1 VRLKTNTVKSVD
13 DFYAECLEVARL
25 ANVPFVIGGYFS
37 VFVHTGIQRATK
49 DIDIFCKPGDFPRI
63 LNKFTSLGYNTH
75 VEDERW
81 LAKVKRGDDLVDII
95 YGSSNLVAPV
105 TDLWIERS
113 TPTRLFGI
121 EVNVLGVTELIWSKV
136 FIQNRERYDGA
147 DVAHLILK
155 KHEEIDWKLLLSY
168 MDQYWEVL
176 LGHILN
182 FRFIYPSERERI
194 PRWLL
199 DELLGRLQQ
208 QIELPTSRIKMCRG
222 RLYSKNDYTVDVVN
236 WGFADLVG
244 GENEHGKP
252 SN

>member
-1 VRLKTNTVKSVD
+1 VRKKLNTVSSVD
-13 DFYAECLEVARL
+13 DFYAECLEVAKL
-25 ANVPFVIGGYFS
+25 ANVPFTIGGYFA
-37 VFVHTGIQRATK
+37 VAAHTGIQRATK
-49 DIDIFCKPGDFPRI
+49 DVDIFCKPGDFPRI
-63 LNKFTSLGYNTH
+63 LNKFTDLGYNTH

-81 LAKVKRGDDLVDII
+81 LAKVKRGNDLVDII
-95 YGSSNLVAPV
+95 FGSSNAVAPV

-113 TPTRLFGI
+113 MPARLFGI
-121 EVNVLGVTELIWSKV
+121 DVAVLGVTELIWSKV

-176 LGHILN
+176 LTHVLN
-182 FRFIYPSERERI
+182 FRFIYPSERELV

-199 DELLGRLQQ
+199 DDLMSRLQQ
-208 QIELPTSRIKMCRG
+208 QIALPTSRIKMCRG
-222 RLYSKNDYTVDVVN
+222 RLYSKNDYAVDVVK

-244 GENEHGKP
+244 GENEHD
-252 SN
+252 